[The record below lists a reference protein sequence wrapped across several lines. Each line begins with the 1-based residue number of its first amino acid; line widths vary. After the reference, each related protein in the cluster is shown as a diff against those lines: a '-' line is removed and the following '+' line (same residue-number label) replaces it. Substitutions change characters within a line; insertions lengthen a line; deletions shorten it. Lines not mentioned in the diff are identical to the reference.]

1 MEIQIGKCGSCG
13 IETNRGKYWGTGTW
27 LCDKCHDEWKD
38 KDKKMRGD
46 EFSVS
51 ESVIKKVRKGKGKR
65 NKKARV
71 VTEIHKNGS
80 QSRLTMFD
88 EE

>member
-1 MEIQIGKCGSCG
+1 MKIEGVNKCGSCG
-13 IETNRGKYWGTGTW
+13 ITTNKGKYWGNGTY
-27 LCDKCHDEWKD
+27 LCLDKCYPQWEE

-51 ESVIKKVRKGKGKR
+51 KSIVKKVKKGKR

-71 VTEIHKNGS
+71 VTEIHKNGE

-88 EE
+88 E